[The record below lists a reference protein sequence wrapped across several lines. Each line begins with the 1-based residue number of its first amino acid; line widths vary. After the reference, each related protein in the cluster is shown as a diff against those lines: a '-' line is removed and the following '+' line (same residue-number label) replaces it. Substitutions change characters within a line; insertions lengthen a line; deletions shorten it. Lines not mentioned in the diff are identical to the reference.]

1 MAAEMEAARSLGFT
15 PRYVNYTAANVLA
28 AWRDTRAAASREAA
42 RGRDVYAYGFS
53 AGGVLASL
61 LAQKD
66 RVLAAAAVAP
76 PSNLTTWERNGPIWD
91 YIGNPG
97 PRTKRFLSPPF
108 HPTANPITLYHSTED
123 PLSPFRANLLWARR
137 DPKVRLV
144 PVAGTHT
151 TGDRHH
157 AIARTA
163 LSWLGRFHR
172 RVLAARAGRKAI
184 GW

>member
-1 MAAEMEAARSLGFT
+1 MPAVDPGAVRPAVVAECRRSDKALPCSGTGPVVLLFRGGSFLIPAPPVSMAAEMEAARSLGFT

-28 AWRDTRAAASREAA
+28 AWRDTRAVASREAA

-108 HPTANPITLYHSTED
+108 HPTANPISRIRRSLR
-123 PLSPFRANLLWARR
+123 PLS
-137 DPKVRLV
+137 
-144 PVAGTHT
+144 
-151 TGDRHH
+151 
-157 AIARTA
+157 IC
-163 LSWLGRFHR
+163 
-172 RVLAARAGRKAI
+172 
-184 GW
+184 